1 MENVLLTS
9 ANFIKSI
16 TNISDNVSEKML
28 LPAIRESQ
36 EIALRETIGTCLLEK
51 IKNLVKEG
59 LINEEENAAY
69 KDLLE
74 KAQYFLA
81 YQTVSRLCVIL
92 SYKIDNIGVSR
103 TRDELVDYADF
114 DEVMKMSDYYNDKS
128 NFYKKELQR
137 FILNNLKQFP
147 ELKECDCRSIKAN
160 LYSATS
166 SQIFLGGRRGR
177 LLR

>member
-1 MENVLLTS
+1 MQNVLLTS

-36 EIALRETIGTCLLEK
+36 EIGLQEIVGTCLLNK
-51 IKNLVKEG
+51 VKSLVEEG
-59 LINEEENAAY
+59 LINNEGYEAY

-92 SYKIDNIGVSR
+92 SFKIENAGISR
-103 TRDELVDYADF
+103 VRDELLDYCEYND
-114 DEVMKMSDYYNDKS
+114 VMQLSDYYNNKAD
-128 NFYKKELQR
+128 FYKKELQR
-137 FILNNLKQFP
+137 FLLKNKVQFP
-147 ELKECDCRSIKAN
+147 ELSECDCQAIKAN

-177 LLR
+177 LLK